1 MNTKNYPFAQELIT
15 DIDGNIR
22 KVILDF
28 NDYQHLLEMLEDEGL
43 YQAMLTTKDEKPLS
57 LESALAELEKE

>member
-1 MNTKNYPFAQELIT
+1 
-15 DIDGNIR
+15 
-22 KVILDF
+22 
-28 NDYQHLLEMLEDEGL
+28 MLEDEGL